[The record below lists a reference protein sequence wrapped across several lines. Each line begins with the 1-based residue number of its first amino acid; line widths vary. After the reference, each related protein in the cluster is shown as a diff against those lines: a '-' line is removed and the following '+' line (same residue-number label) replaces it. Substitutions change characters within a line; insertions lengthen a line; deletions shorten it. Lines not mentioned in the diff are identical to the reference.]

1 MVVCYLPCCTYHKG
15 YVRTKM
21 VNMINSRQRRL
32 IDRCIRMDGLKLLVS
47 DDVMT
52 SIVLVLLNL
61 VGWFAPSGTP
71 SLV

>member
-1 MVVCYLPCCTYHKG
+1 
-15 YVRTKM
+15 M
-21 VNMINSRQRRL
+21 VNMINSRQMRL